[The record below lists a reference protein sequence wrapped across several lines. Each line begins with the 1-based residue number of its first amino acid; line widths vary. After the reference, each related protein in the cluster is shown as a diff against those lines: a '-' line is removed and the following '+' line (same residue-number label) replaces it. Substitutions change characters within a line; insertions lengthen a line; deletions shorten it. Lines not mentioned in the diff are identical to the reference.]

1 MIYLLLS
8 ILSSSL
14 IYVAFK
20 LLDKFDIRISYAIVI
35 NYLTAVVAGYLGHTK
50 SFNTQTIINA
60 DWFWGALILGFLF
73 IVVFNLMALTTKI
86 NGLSAVSVASKMS
99 LSIPIIFVIFYYKE
113 SVSVL
118 KILAIILALIAV
130 YLASV
135 KTRKGIT
142 FKKNTLIFPVLV
154 FFGSGIIE
162 TGIKYLEQNYVAHD
176 DVALFSMT
184 LFIVAASLGILISI
198 YHFFIKKIKFT
209 YKEILGGIALGIPNY
224 YSVYFFIQALRGN
237 LDSSTVFL
245 INNVAIV
252 MLSTLLGIALFK
264 EKILRKNWIG
274 IALAVVS
281 IILVA
286 LTTQ

>member
-14 IYVAFK
+14 IYVVFK
-20 LLDKFDIRISYAIVI
+20 LLDKFNIKISYAIVV
-35 NYLTAVVAGYLGHTK
+35 NYLTAVVAGYLGHSK
-50 SFNTQTIINA
+50 SFELETITTA
-60 DWFWGALILGFLF
+60 SWFWGAMILGILF
-73 IVVFNLMALTTKI
+73 ITVFNLMALTTKI

-99 LSIPIIFVIFYYKE
+99 LSIPILFVIFYYNE
-113 SVSVL
+113 PASAL
-118 KILAIILALIAV
+118 KITAIVLALVAV
-130 YLASV
+130 YLASI
-135 KTRKGIT
+135 KDRKGMVA
-142 FKKNTLIFPVLV
+142 KKGSIIFPVLV

-162 TGIKYLEQNYVAHD
+162 TGIKFLEQNYVAKD

-184 LFIVAASLGILISI
+184 LFIFASIIGIVVSL
-198 YHFFIKKIKFT
+198 YLLLVKKIKFT
-209 YKEILGGIALGIPNY
+209 YKELLGGIALGIPNY
-224 YSVYFFIQALRGN
+224 YSIYFFIQALRGN
-237 LDSSTVFL
+237 MDSATVFL

-286 LTTQ
+286 LTTR

>member
-14 IYVAFK
+14 IYVVFK
-20 LLDKFDIRISYAIVI
+20 LLAKFNIRISYAIVV
-35 NYLTAVVAGYLGHTK
+35 NYLTAVVAGYLGHSK
-50 SFNTQTIINA
+50 SFSAETITSA
-60 DWFWGALILGFLF
+60 SWFWGALVLGVLF
-73 IVVFNLMALTTKI
+73 ITVFNLMALTTKI

-99 LSIPIIFVIFYYKE
+99 LAIPIVFVIFYYNE
-113 SVSVL
+113 SASAL
-118 KILAIILALIAV
+118 KIIAIILALIAV

-135 KTRKGIT
+135 KNRKGISLP
-142 FKKNTLIFPVLV
+142 KGSIIFPVLV

-162 TGIKYLEQNYVAHD
+162 TGIKFLEQNYVAKD

-184 LFIVAASLGILISI
+184 LFVFAASVGILVSF
-198 YHFFIKKIKFT
+198 YQFFYKKLKFT
-209 YKEILGGIALGIPNY
+209 YKELLGGIALGIPNY

-237 LDSSTVFL
+237 MDSATIFL

-281 IILVA
+281 LILVA
-286 LTTQ
+286 LTTK

>member
-14 IYVAFK
+14 IYVVFK
-20 LLDKFDIRISYAIVI
+20 LLAKFKIQVSYAIVV
-35 NYLTAVVAGYLGHTK
+35 NYLTAVVAGYLGHSK
-50 SFNTQTIINA
+50 SFDVETITSSS
-60 DWFWGALILGFLF
+60 WFWGALVLGILF
-73 IVVFNLMALTTKI
+73 ITVFNLMALTTKI

-99 LSIPIIFVIFYYKE
+99 LSIPIVFVIFYYNE
-113 SVSVL
+113 SASAL
-118 KILAIILALIAV
+118 KIIAIVLALIAV

-135 KTRKGIT
+135 KDRKGISLQ
-142 FKKNTLIFPVLV
+142 KGSIIFPVLV

-162 TGIKYLEQNYVAHD
+162 TGIKFLEQNYVAKD

-184 LFIVAASLGILISI
+184 LFVFAASIGVLVSI
-198 YHFFIKKIKFT
+198 YQFFFKKLKFT
-209 YKEILGGIALGIPNY
+209 YKELLGGIALGVPNY
-224 YSVYFFIQALRGN
+224 YSVYFFIQALRGD
-237 LDSSTVFL
+237 LDSATVFL

-252 MLSTLLGIALFK
+252 MLSTLLGITFFK

-286 LTTQ
+286 ITTK